1 MGLPDLIGRMKQLS
15 SVMAPSKSC
24 WMSAGGIHPW
34 QGHREEG
41 MLKGGLLWMMGVPLI
56 VVIVL
61 LVIGVI

>member
-1 MGLPDLIGRMKQLS
+1 MM
-15 SVMAPSKSC
+15 
-24 WMSAGGIHPW
+24 
-34 QGHREEG
+34 EEV